1 MTPEEIQSSPIIQ
14 FLIKGITKWQPF
26 TSGFIK
32 LDTFEFFKLYE
43 VKGMKAIYD
52 EEFYQTLLFVC
63 ETFLSQYHFELS
75 ILPPNELADGSR
87 ILLNFDLKPKLEEQ
101 EKLEDVEKAIEKI
114 QLVENVKKEEINF
127 II

>member
-14 FLIKGITKWQPF
+14 FLIKGIAKWAPF

-32 LDTFEFFKLYE
+32 LDTLEFFKLYD
-43 VKGMKAIYD
+43 VKGMKAIYNK
-52 EEFYQTLLFVC
+52 EFYKTLMFVC
-63 ETFLSQYHFELS
+63 ENFLAQYHFDLS

-87 ILLNFDLKPKLEEQ
+87 VLLNFDLLIPKIEEQ
-101 EKLEDVEKAIEKI
+101 EELADVEKAIK
-114 QLVENVKKEEINF
+114 NVKLNY

>member
-1 MTPEEIQSSPIIQ
+1 MTPEEIRSSPIIQ
-14 FLIKGITKWQPF
+14 FLIKGIARWEPF

-32 LDTFEFFKLYE
+32 LDTFEFFKLYD

-63 ETFLSQYHFELS
+63 NNFLAQYDFNLS

-87 ILLNFDLKPKLEEQ
+87 VLLNFDLKPKKQEELEE
-101 EKLEDVEKAIEKI
+101 VEKAIENI
-114 QLVENVKKEEINF
+114 QLEKVEIEKINY

>member
-1 MTPEEIQSSPIIQ
+1 MTPEEIRSSPIIQ
-14 FLIKGITKWQPF
+14 FLIKGIARWEPF

-32 LDTFEFFKLYE
+32 LDTFEFFKLYD

-63 ETFLSQYHFELS
+63 NNFLAQYDFNLS

-87 ILLNFDLKPKLEEQ
+87 VLLNFDLKPKAEEQ
-101 EKLEDVEKAIEKI
+101 EELEEVEKAIENI

>member
-14 FLIKGITKWQPF
+14 FLIKGIARWQPF

-32 LDTFEFFKLYE
+32 LDTFEFFKLYD

-63 ETFLSQYHFELS
+63 ENFLAQYSFNLS

-87 ILLNFDLKPKLEEQ
+87 ILLNFDLKPKVEEQ
-101 EKLEDVEKAIEKI
+101 EELEEVEKAIENIKI
-114 QLVENVKKEEINF
+114 QDVNY

>member
-1 MTPEEIQSSPIIQ
+1 MTPEEIASSPIIQ
-14 FLIKGITKWQPF
+14 FLIKGIAKWQPF

-32 LDTFEFFKLYE
+32 LDTFEFFKLYD

-63 ETFLSQYHFELS
+63 ENFLSQYSFNLS

-87 ILLNFDLKPKLEEQ
+87 ILLNFDLKPKPEPQEELTDVEKSVEEVQ
-101 EKLEDVEKAIEKI
+101 KKLEDVS
-114 QLVENVKKEEINF
+114 VNY